1 MRCFFMEN
9 VQQSMNKTRSIRATD
24 EVFARFKAI
33 TETAGG
39 TNEGLNALL
48 NAYELQ
54 QAKQVLTGQVAL
66 IDDFTARADGIVK
79 AYISA
84 LELSAN
90 AEERIK
96 NEYEML
102 LKSYQKTIAKLQ
114 TENESIKA
122 ESVTLQTVANDTIRQ
137 LKADITAIQATL
149 STAKANEQRAI
160 EGKAQAE
167 QIATLT
173 ASKLEELKAT
183 VDDLTERAG
192 QSDTY
197 KAMTKELQTKLDMVS
212 QEKEKIIA
220 EYNLKLQTMTA
231 EQQTRIQMA
240 VNQTT
245 AIYQQKIAELQQQHS
260 VQLANIIAQVQT
272 KAEVVE

>member
-1 MRCFFMEN
+1 MEN

-183 VDDLTERAG
+183 VDDLTERAE

-197 KAMTKELQTKLDMVS
+197 KAMTKELQTKLDMVN

-231 EQQTRIQMA
+231 EQQTRIQIA

-272 KAEVVE
+272 KAEAVE